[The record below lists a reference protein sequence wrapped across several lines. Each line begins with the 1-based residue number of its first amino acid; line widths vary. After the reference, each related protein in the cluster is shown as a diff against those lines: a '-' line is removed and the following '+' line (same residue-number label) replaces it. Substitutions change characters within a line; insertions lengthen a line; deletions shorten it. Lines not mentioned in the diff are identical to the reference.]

1 METPLSRRI
10 CLGSDFLAVPMED
23 ADEPPWSPERRL
35 LAVVLLQALADLASP
50 VQARRCSAARWFGL
64 AVAS

>member
-1 METPLSRRI
+1 
-10 CLGSDFLAVPMED
+10 MED